1 MRPRC
6 FCDRRWRIRAAEG
19 PAGGVKWFSSWRP
32 ARVSGSMEVCRRDS
46 TRPRP
51 RHVGASGGGKCGT
64 GWAVLDITKAPTLH
78 GSVTCARVAER
89 PVISSARP
97 APVASASRLFRF
109 IFQPNLNVA
118 AAHWQQLERLPR
130 RERQPRCV
138 FARVEGPGRRH
149 AWTIQRVGHI
159 GAGHVSYLALCCDAT
174 HSSARNTWG
183 GRGRGWCALRPTSR
197 GARPRALTPS
207 RPRMPR
213 AQARAAQTAA
223 RPLVPSLVPSRRS
236 QPHRSTRPPR
246 CARETT

>member
-1 MRPRC
+1 MT
-6 FCDRRWRIRAAEG
+6 I
-19 PAGGVKWFSSWRP
+19 S
-32 ARVSGSMEVCRRDS
+32 
-46 TRPRP
+46 
-51 RHVGASGGGKCGT
+51 
-64 GWAVLDITKAPTLH
+64 KAPTVH
-78 GSVTCARVAER
+78 GSVTCTRAAER
-89 PVISSARP
+89 TVISSARP
-97 APVASASRLFRF
+97 APVASASRLFRL
-109 IFQPNLNVA
+109 IFQPNLHVA

-207 RPRMPR
+207 RPRMSR

-223 RPLVPSLVPSRRS
+223 RPLVPSRRS
-236 QPHRSTRPPR
+236 QPNRSTRPPR